1 MVPFT
6 WDVCVC
12 VCSVMS
18 DSFAAPWTVAH
29 QAPLSK
35 GFPRQE
41 YWSGLPFPSPGDL
54 PHAGIEPS
62 SPMSPALAGG
72 FFTTSATWEAL
83 QHGIKCSNTWKSH
96 SPVTGPWFSSRYR
109 GREEKAALAEGSVL
123 GFEEGELEVV
133 AGNAL
138 EIDKSRMYKGA
149 SDQRKELK
157 KTSPGHE
164 ALLQSSGVFTRSQNN
179 EPT

>member
-1 MVPFT
+1 M
-6 WDVCVC
+6 
-12 VCSVMS
+12 
-18 DSFAAPWTVAH
+18 
-29 QAPLSK
+29 
-35 GFPRQE
+35 
-41 YWSGLPFPSPGDL
+41 
-54 PHAGIEPS
+54 
-62 SPMSPALAGG
+62 
-72 FFTTSATWEAL
+72 
-83 QHGIKCSNTWKSH
+83 
-96 SPVTGPWFSSRYR
+96 
-109 GREEKAALAEGSVL
+109 L